1 MESAMVR
8 GYKRTP
14 QAIDRYVTS
23 KQAVVRW
30 DKSILSRRLEEIVT
44 RRIVTEGN
52 KAVERN

>member
-1 MESAMVR
+1 MVR